1 MIKANYLS
9 SFEVYRVTPPIIMPE
24 HDNNRKKNCAYMV
37 LAPTIKE
44 EFDFL
49 SKKQSITF
57 RNLYKYFVP
66 KRFQLTLYGQGN
78 KIIKLNEDGDI
89 NALLETYAKKGAFS
103 KIDTI
108 TSYIETYS
116 GRPLRDMNVLV
127 EANYI
132 FEIIMGNPRDKR
144 YMSARVADVFKHL
157 SDLYQKTLKVGGQSY
172 LGNYT
177 NSTVVIPTSLWFD
190 RDEFSN
196 PELLFKKTCK
206 NPMGHFLGM
215 LCDKKNLAKFDTIM
229 LVDNNVILCLDANS
243 IPDKA
248 KDTII
253 HDMIVRYMKKVHN
266 VVTGNDDEDEDEDVI
281 ISPDAKKDGA
291 DIARTNLAAAEQR
304 TRDTEAVDTLLKKA
318 DVEPDSVSAE
328 KKEEIKKIAKKVT
341 PKTTPAEVQ
350 TTDNDDVSSVTEPM
364 PDAAAVTLEDMDVI
378 LSAKVEGR
386 SIASQKRNE
395 ILKTKYRE
403 LRLGDIPITQLI
415 ETEERYEIPKIA
427 AKSHTINDSLK
438 NIKAREFERAYNEN
452 IAQYDF
458 ANILLHF
465 SKVNPPLYLNK
476 DIKVED
482 ASTPTD
488 RLIRYTVE
496 FEDENR
502 KRHHFSFLMP
512 KMYRDKYLY
521 LNDQEMNL
529 IHQKFPFPITKIG
542 KDRCQLVTNYKKI
555 ISERYGG
562 NLSPRITKIKKVFC
576 GADCPKSIKA
586 EPGNG
591 SIPNGPFLTT
601 VEYDELSEYMVRLQM
616 AKTTSDMLTIY
627 FIVNDA
633 MAVIPNNSM
642 PKTVQYTTYGEDGVP
657 VTTNIEDHTLLPL
670 AIKKNRTEK
679 TAQYFYISGTTNR
692 VYTDGGIDCGELSD
706 FIVNSAYTVDSSLEK
721 IFDDTS
727 AGTKFVYARSTIL
740 AECIPTVLVASAA
753 DPGGLI
759 GVLNKGKI
767 KYQFQEK
774 RPTVNKDVTGVIP
787 FSDGYLIYD
796 RYPYENSLLLN
807 GLLTIPTKEFSWFD
821 MASRD
826 TYVEIF
832 DLMFNRRTLIDGLTN
847 FYYMMIDP
855 ITKDILQRL
864 GMPTDF
870 TMLLLY
876 CVGTLADNTFQIDS
890 SYENSRIR
898 SNEIINA
905 YLYQAL
911 ATSWEQWNRGKL
923 DKFSIRERAV
933 IDELLQAQ
941 IVDPHSKLNVTLEV
955 ENDSQVKI
963 KGPSGMN
970 EDHAFT
976 IEKRAYH
983 PTMKG
988 IIAMNS
994 TASGEVGICR
1004 HLTLNAN
1011 IDNVRGFVTLN
1022 KDSYDGT
1029 ELTSPG
1035 ELLQTF
1041 GPESADIERVAMAI
1055 SQSKHLIPVKSQTS
1069 GLVSYD
1075 MERTIPYISNDFA
1088 FRAKKS
1094 GKVVEIKDDLMI
1106 IQYSDGTYDD
1116 VDLSRHPDKN
1126 VDGGFYVMNQM
1137 TTTLKVGQKF
1147 DENEI
1152 LAYDQKYIN
1161 NNDMFGDPCANVG
1174 CLARVSIETN
1184 GAVFEDSGYVTDD
1197 LAHRLTA
1204 KITRKKTIVLS
1215 KFANIK
1221 YIAKPGQHIQAN
1233 DPLLT
1238 FDDTADEFSSQLL
1251 SSIADEQEDEDEII
1265 ATSAPVISK
1274 VTGTITD
1281 IFIYYTVPLEEL
1293 TPSMRKV
1300 IEDYNKSVKSRERT
1314 LAKYCSTTDPNTILK
1329 PAEKLKPDASG
1340 KVKGIRV
1347 GDGVI
1352 IDFYIEYDDVV
1363 AAGDKLSSF
1372 SALKTI
1378 VSFVVPDEYAPYT
1391 EFNPERKIGIAL
1403 ACVGMYKRMCLD
1415 LIKVGGITKFLIE
1428 MKRLHKLKYA
1438 ERIKAELKKK

>member
-1 MIKANYLS
+1 MIKVNYLS
-9 SFEVYRVTPPIIMPE
+9 TFEVYRVTPPIIMPE
-24 HDNNRKKNCAYMV
+24 LDNNRKKNCAFMV
-37 LAPTIKE
+37 LAPTVKD
-44 EFDFL
+44 EFEFL

-66 KRFQLTLYGQGN
+66 KRFQLTLYGQGD

-89 NALLETYAKKGAFS
+89 SALLDAHAKKGAFS

-127 EANYI
+127 EANHI
-132 FEIIMGNPRDKR
+132 FETIMGNPRDKR
-144 YMSARVADVFKHL
+144 HMAARVADVFKHL
-157 SDLYQKTLKVGGQSY
+157 ADLYQKTIKVGNQSY

-177 NSTVVIPTSLWFD
+177 NSTIVIPTAMWFD

-196 PELLFKKTCK
+196 PELLFKRTCK
-206 NPMGHFLGM
+206 NPMGHFLSM
-215 LCDKKNLAKFDTIM
+215 LCDKKNLAGFDSIM
-229 LVDNNVILCLDANS
+229 LVDDNVVLCIDAS
-243 IPDKA
+243 AIPDKS

-253 HDMIVRYMKKVHN
+253 HDMLVRYMKKVYS
-266 VVTGNDDEDEDEDVI
+266 VKTGNDNEDEVVVV
-281 ISPDAKKDGA
+281 SPEAKGGTDT
-291 DIARTNLAAAEQR
+291 ARINLAIAERR
-304 TRDTEAVDTLLKKA
+304 TKDAESIDTLLKKA
-318 DVEPDSVSAE
+318 DIEPDTVSAS
-328 KKEEIKKIAKKVT
+328 KKEEIKEIAKKVT
-341 PKTTPAEVQ
+341 PAGKLP
-350 TTDNDDVSSVTEPM
+350 DDASVAPEFV
-364 PDAAAVTLEDMDVI
+364 PDAAAVTLEDIDVI

-386 SIASQKRNE
+386 SVASQKRNE
-395 ILKTKYRE
+395 MLKTKYRE
-403 LRLGDIPITQLI
+403 LKLGDIPITQLI
-415 ETEERYEIPKIA
+415 ETEEKYGIPKIT

-438 NIKAREFERAYNEN
+438 SIKAHEFERAYNEN
-452 IAQYDF
+452 MAQYDF

-488 RLIRYTVE
+488 RMIRYTVE

-529 IHQKFPFPITKIG
+529 VHQKFPFPITKIG

-586 EPGNG
+586 ELGNG
-591 SIPNGPFLTT
+591 SIPNGPYLTT

-616 AKTTSDMLTIY
+616 AKTVNDMLTIY

-633 MAVIPNNSM
+633 MAVIPDNRKPQKLQSTSYDEEGT
-642 PKTVQYTTYGEDGVP
+642 PITKS
-657 VTTNIEDHTLLPL
+657 IEDETLLPL
-670 AIKKNRTEK
+670 AVKKNRTEK
-679 TAQYFYISGTTNR
+679 TMQYFYISGTTNR
-692 VYTDGGIDCGELSD
+692 VYNDLGTDCGELSD
-706 FIVNSAYTVDSSLEK
+706 FIVNSAYEVDESLAK
-721 IFDDTS
+721 VFDDTS

-740 AECIPTVLVASAA
+740 TEHIPTVLVAAAA
-753 DPGGLI
+753 DPGGLRA
-759 GVLNKGKI
+759 VLQKGKI
-767 KYQFQEK
+767 NHQFQEK
-774 RPTVNKDVTGVIP
+774 RPNVNKDVTGVIP

-847 FYYMMIDP
+847 FYYMMVDP
-855 ITKDILQRL
+855 ITKDVLQHL

-870 TMLLLY
+870 TTLLLY

-911 ATSWEQWNRGKL
+911 ATSWEQWNRGKI

-955 ENDSQVKI
+955 ESDNQIKL

-970 EDHAFT
+970 EEHSFT

-983 PTMKG
+983 PSMRG
-988 IIAMNS
+988 IVAMNS
-994 TASGEVGICR
+994 TPSGEVGIGR

-1011 IDNVRGFVTLN
+1011 IDDVRGFVTIN

-1088 FRAKKS
+1088 FRAKKP
-1094 GKVVEIKDDLMI
+1094 GKVVEVKDDLMI
-1106 IQYSDGTYDD
+1106 IQYDDGTYDD

-1126 VDGGFYVMNQM
+1126 VDGGFYIMNQM
-1137 TTTLKVGQKF
+1137 TSTFKVGQKF
-1147 DENEI
+1147 AENEI

-1161 NNDMFGDPCANVG
+1161 NNDMFGDPSANVG
-1174 CLARVSIETN
+1174 CLARVAIEAN
-1184 GAVFEDSGYVTDD
+1184 GGVFEDSGYVTDD
-1197 LAHRLTA
+1197 LAHRLAA
-1204 KITRKKTIVLS
+1204 KISRKKSVILS

-1221 YIAKPGQHIQAN
+1221 YIAKLGQHIQAN
-1233 DPLLT
+1233 EPLLT

-1274 VTGTITD
+1274 ITGIITD

-1300 IEDYNKSVKSRERT
+1300 IEDYNKSVRSRERT
-1314 LAKYCSTTDPNTILK
+1314 LAKYRSPTDSNTILK
-1329 PAEKLKPDASG
+1329 PAERLKPDASG

-1347 GDGVI
+1347 GEGVI

-1391 EFNPERKIGIAL
+1391 EFNPARKVDIAL